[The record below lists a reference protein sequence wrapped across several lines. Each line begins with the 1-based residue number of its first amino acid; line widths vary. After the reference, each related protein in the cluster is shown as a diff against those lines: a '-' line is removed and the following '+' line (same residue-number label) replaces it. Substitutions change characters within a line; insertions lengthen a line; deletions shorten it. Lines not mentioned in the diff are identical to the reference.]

1 LVELTF
7 SATVITS
14 PCLGAVV
21 GGLVTTKYLGSYTNK
36 KALVLCFVM
45 YCLFVLWCIPTPLV
59 NDYTLFIILMWLA
72 IFSQGFIEPIM
83 MGITLNTVTP
93 IERPTAS
100 SIANLIQM
108 GVGMLPAPYLY
119 GIV

>member
-1 LVELTF
+1 M
-7 SATVITS
+7 ITS
-14 PCLGAVV
+14 PCLGAVT
-21 GGLVTTKYLGSYTNK
+21 GGLITTKYLGSYTNN
-36 KALVLCFVM
+36 KALTLCFVM
-45 YCLFVLWCIPTPLV
+45 YCLFVLWCIPVPLV
-59 NDYTLFIILMWLA
+59 NDYYLFIIFMWLA
-72 IFSQGFIEPIM
+72 IFSQGFIQPII

-100 SIANLIQM
+100 SVAILIQM